1 MKKSIFAIATA
12 VAAMFGLAACDGEN
26 PFGNING
33 GNDLLGHITL
43 VTSNPQNGE
52 QPYGEGDTLNF
63 ASAMCN
69 INVTVEDSIAV
80 DFGSLFVGTEANLL
94 QGENANITYPMIGLN
109 LRDTAETTYE
119 VNCPVDQVSFFKTID
134 STNWRSLLT
143 ENQPDL
149 GNIVVLAASEHALYI
164 GYAGTITITRFAN
177 MGSLVKGSF
186 NNVKAAY
193 VTEADIEALAIE
205 DIETID
211 IEARFPHI
219 TLNGEISSRR
229 ADIQAIIEQLDEQAE

>member
-1 MKKSIFAIATA
+1 MKKRFFAIATA
-12 VAAMFGLAACDGEN
+12 VAAMFGFAACEGEN
-26 PFGNING
+26 PFGNLNG
-33 GNDLLGHITL
+33 TTDLLGHITL
-43 VTSNPQNGE
+43 IASNPQNGE

-69 INVTVEDSIAV
+69 INLTIEDSIAV
-80 DFGSLFVGTEANLL
+80 DKGSLFIGTEANLL
-94 QGENANITYPMIGLN
+94 QGENANITYPLIGLN
-109 LRDTAETTYE
+109 LRDTAEIEYE

-164 GYAGTITITRFAN
+164 GYAGTITITRFAG
-177 MGSLVKGSF
+177 MGTLVQGTF

-193 VTEADIEALAIE
+193 VTEADIEALAEE

-229 ADIQAIIEQLDEQAE
+229 ADIQAVIEQLDEQAE